1 MLAILTSKGQLTLSK
16 AARDALGL
24 KTGQRFE
31 VDVSD
36 AGDLILKPQRAH
48 AMAVRCILKSPH
60 SKPLTQ
66 REMDAGIKAHLVTKH
81 VGRAR

>member
-1 MLAILTSKGQLTLSK
+1 MLATLTSKGQLTLSK

-36 AGDLILKPQRAH
+36 AGDLNGVYSMGVKARHWSQAYAYAALRYRAADEAAA
-48 AMAVRCILKSPH
+48 AM
-60 SKPLTQ
+60 Q
-66 REMDAGIKAHLVTKH
+66 
-81 VGRAR
+81 